1 MARAQS
7 SRRRTSLKSAKPN
20 CYAAMTVNPIT
31 EQRRQDYLDALYERS
46 GRTCSTYTGLYQE
59 RLVQLVERD
68 MEELTSDLL

>member
-1 MARAQS
+1 
-7 SRRRTSLKSAKPN
+7 
-20 CYAAMTVNPIT
+20 MTVNPIT